1 MTIYLG
7 LSAVAVFV
15 AAFLLLLSGEI
26 PFLAAAHLVFALG
39 VLPLIFGAIAAFVP
53 VLTRGRRAHPAV
65 ALAPL
70 LLQAAG
76 LSAFLYFDGL
86 AGKGALHGAAGLDLL
101 LALIVAV
108 WLVLRARTT
117 LGQPHP
123 GWIWYLTALLMLSLA
138 LAAVLAMDALPDA
151 YRELRLLHLH
161 LNTLGFVGLAALG
174 TLQVLLPTALGVP
187 DSGAATRLR
196 FTLWPAAGGV
206 LAVGLGAAFSPPLA
220 LFGTLLLLFVGVR
233 VGADWLRLYGLR
245 GLLGDGAAI
254 ALSGALLGFLLL
266 MAFGLA
272 HGFKLLDG
280 RDAATAF
287 VAIFLLPLVSGALTQ
302 LLPVWRWPG
311 PRHPPKDRMRSALAI
326 GGGVRSL
333 LFLLGG
339 TIVAL
344 GNAEGLWLA
353 AAGLLLFVVR
363 LGKAFASAGAGDSGI
378 R

>member
-7 LSAVAVFV
+7 ISAVAVFV

-53 VLTRGRRAHPAV
+53 VLTRGRRAHPAI
-65 ALAPL
+65 ALLPL

-101 LALIVAV
+101 LALIVAI
-108 WLVLRARTT
+108 WLVMRARST

-123 GWIWYLTALLMLSLA
+123 GWIWYLVALAMLALA
-138 LAAVLAMDALPDA
+138 LAAVLAMDAQPDA

-161 LNTLGFVGLAALG
+161 LNTLGFVGLTALG
-174 TLQVLLPTALGVP
+174 TVQVLLPTALGVADP
-187 DSGAATRLR
+187 ATASRLR
-196 FTLWPAAGGV
+196 TDLVPATVGV
-206 LAVGLGAAFSPPLA
+206 VAVALGAALFLPLA
-220 LFGTLLLLFVGVR
+220 LFGAALLLFIGVR
-233 VGADWLRLYGLR
+233 LGADWLQLVGLR
-245 GLLGDGAAI
+245 TLLGDGAAV
-254 ALSGALLGFLLL
+254 ALGSALLGFLLL
-266 MAFGLA
+266 MAFGVA
-272 HGFKLLDG
+272 HSFKMLDG
-280 RDAATAF
+280 HDAVTAF

-311 PRHPPKDRMRSALAI
+311 PRHPPRDRMRNALAI

-339 TIVAL
+339 AIVAL

-353 AAGLLLFVVR
+353 GAGLLLFVVR
-363 LGKAFASAGAGDSGI
+363 LGKAFASSGAGQ
-378 R
+378 